1 MHHCTL
7 WLWSTAACCVMQ
19 KIDCWQ
25 TVKEAIKRLCGNCH
39 HGTTTRNSSVLAKKQ
54 QVGSMCGVIHIDGD
68 DRHVA
73 VTPLSKKQ
81 AKNMCQSQLITSIPS
96 ANSIASIDTAIAD
109 FLLSNALPPPSLSE
123 CLKLK
128 LLIQAAK
135 HVPLTHE
142 PPSRQTVAG
151 PLPNAN
157 CQTVVA
163 KMISQLQQDST
174 KYGLMIFGDGA
185 TIVKRP
191 SINMLCLGVNNHAT
205 LLDVADCL
213 GHVAKGNKK
222 DAECIA
228 KLWSWTKIKQ
238 GLLHCMFECAC
249 VIVCHLTLHV
259 HFCHATM
266 SCYLGLIYVP
276 LAGQLMWKRWE
287 KFCQNISLR
296 WHAFMVLS
304 TLCLSFLGDVF
315 HLPQLKMLVSF
326 YNRLCNFFGSVQH
339 SPAAMF
345 RKHSKAHNGGVA
357 IGFIKIAETCMHK
370 KWILFCVIISPTHT
384 QCSNCTACY
393 AVLCAP
399 NIW

>member
-1 MHHCTL
+1 
-7 WLWSTAACCVMQ
+7 
-19 KIDCWQ
+19 
-25 TVKEAIKRLCGNCH
+25 
-39 HGTTTRNSSVLAKKQ
+39 
-54 QVGSMCGVIHIDGD
+54 MCGVIHIDGD

-228 KLWSWTKIKQ
+228 KL
-238 GLLHCMFECAC
+238 
-249 VIVCHLTLHV
+249 
-259 HFCHATM
+259 
-266 SCYLGLIYVP
+266 
-276 LAGQLMWKRWE
+276 
-287 KFCQNISLR
+287 
-296 WHAFMVLS
+296 
-304 TLCLSFLGDVF
+304 
-315 HLPQLKMLVSF
+315 
-326 YNRLCNFFGSVQH
+326 
-339 SPAAMF
+339 
-345 RKHSKAHNGGVA
+345 
-357 IGFIKIAETCMHK
+357 
-370 KWILFCVIISPTHT
+370 
-384 QCSNCTACY
+384 
-393 AVLCAP
+393 
-399 NIW
+399 